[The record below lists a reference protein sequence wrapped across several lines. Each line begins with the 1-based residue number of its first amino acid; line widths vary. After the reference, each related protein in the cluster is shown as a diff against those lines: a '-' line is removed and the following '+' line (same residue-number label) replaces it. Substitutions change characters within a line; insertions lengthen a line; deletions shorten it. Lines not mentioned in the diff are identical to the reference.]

1 MRMKSLIGVFL
12 FSICGFVFC
21 GCEKDNSG
29 TYDDVNSYHGAN
41 DTASIT
47 VYVENQSPRQVI
59 VYKGDAVYAY
69 LYPGESCSVYGYLV
83 GKEHLKVQIGFPE
96 YNIVAFEYFDR
107 FDYYSNFTAFDGARA
122 EVHKSR
128 Y

>member
-1 MRMKSLIGVFL
+1 MKKWMSVVL
-12 FSICGFVFC
+12 FSICGLVFC
-21 GCEKDNSG
+21 GCERDDSG
-29 TYDDVNSYHGAN
+29 SYDDNYGYQGGD

-47 VYVENQSPRQVI
+47 VHVENQSPRQVI
-59 VYKGDAVYAY
+59 VYKGDAVSAY
-69 LYPGESCSVYGYLV
+69 LQPGASCDIYGYLV

-107 FDYYSNFTAFDGARA
+107 FDYYSNFIAYDGARA
-122 EVHKSR
+122 EVHKPR